1 MMDNQDF
8 HEIARQAAHET
19 LVQFFLALG
28 IDASDPKALIEVQK
42 DLSQMRNWRESTEA
56 IKNKSIAT
64 AITVIVTGALG
75 LAWLVFSGSGHK

>member
-1 MMDNQDF
+1 MDNQDF

-19 LVQFFLALG
+19 LIQFFLALG

-75 LAWLVFSGSGHK
+75 WAWLVFSGSGHK